1 MEPVEKTT
9 QPATRRTQVERR
21 AEAEQR
27 LLIAARQIVAR
38 KGWVGMTLSEVG
50 EEAGYSRGLAT
61 HHFGNKAGLLRALAG
76 FVNSSFMQ
84 LVQARSSQWRPGIDA
99 LKGFVSIYLGRN
111 DGDWINTR
119 ALLAL
124 MAEAVTQDSDIS
136 QILAEYNRS
145 VQQHLA
151 QYISEGIA
159 SGEIRAEVDPMAG
172 AMLILGALRGTMLQ
186 FLLDPS
192 DISLKRL
199 QGELLAFVEHAM
211 AANAKSTTSPGT

>member
-1 MEPVEKTT
+1 MEPVEKTA
-9 QPATRRTQVERR
+9 ATSSRRTQVERR

-50 EEAGYSRGLAT
+50 EEAGFSRGLAT

-76 FVNSSFMQ
+76 FVNASFMQ
-84 LVQARSSQWRPGIDA
+84 LVEVQSSQWRPGIDA

-111 DGDWINTR
+111 DGDWVNTR

-124 MAEAVTQDSDIS
+124 MAEAVTQDSEIS
-136 QILAEYNRS
+136 LILAEYNRT

-151 QYISEGIA
+151 HYIGEGIA
-159 SGEIRAEVDPMAG
+159 NGEIRADVEPLAG
-172 AMLILGALRGTMLQ
+172 ATLILGALRGTMLQ

-192 DISLKRL
+192 DIPLSAL
-199 QGELLAFVEHAM
+199 QAELLAFVEHAL
-211 AANAKSTTSPGT
+211 AITTVGSIQ

>member
-1 MEPVEKTT
+1 MEPVEKAT
-9 QPATRRTQVERR
+9 QPASRRTQLERR

-38 KGWVGMTLSEVG
+38 NGWVGMTLSQVG

-76 FVNSSFMQ
+76 FVNSSFMT
-84 LVQARSSQWRPGIDA
+84 LVEDKASQWQPGMAA
-99 LKGFVSIYLGRN
+99 LKGFVGVYLVRT
-111 DGDWINTR
+111 DGDWVNTR

-124 MAEAVTQDSDIS
+124 MSEAVTQDSETA

-151 QYISEGIA
+151 GYIRAGIDN
-159 SGEIRAEVDPMAG
+159 GEIRANVDPLAG
-172 AMLILGALRGTMLQ
+172 ALLILGTLRGTMLQ
-186 FLLDPS
+186 VLLDPAGV
-192 DISLKRL
+192 DVGALHE
-199 QGELLAFVEHAM
+199 QLLSFIE
-211 AANAKSTTSPGT
+211 NALASVPAT